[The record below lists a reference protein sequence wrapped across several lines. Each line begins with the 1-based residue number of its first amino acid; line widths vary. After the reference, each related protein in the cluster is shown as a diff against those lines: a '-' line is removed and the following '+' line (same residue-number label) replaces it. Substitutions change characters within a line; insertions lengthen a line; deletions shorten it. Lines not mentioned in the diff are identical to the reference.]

1 MELGLDVEGYKD
13 YVNNVKMFAKYNNDY
28 EILA

>member
-13 YVNNVKMFAKYNNDY
+13 YVHNIKMFA
-28 EILA
+28 